1 MSRPIEPLKEIND
14 SKDLWKIAVR
24 CKHLWTVTSSSNKEH
39 MEMVLVD
46 SKRDMIQVVVP
57 AYLLSKFKSEIET
70 GNSYIMQNFK
80 VGKNDFAFKSTNHT
94 YKLVFCGSTS
104 VKKAEFPD
112 IPHNYLNI
120 IGLNSI
126 VEGRFQSNLLVDLIG
141 GITDITQTQ
150 VNGDNN
156 KNRIVFSI
164 VDASK
169 TVVQCTLWGQL
180 TVQLYEYYKNNK
192 QASDIFIVLINARVK
207 EAQGG
212 FPVSVSNT
220 WNGTKLLINDPA
232 IEEVKNLVDLPLL
245 SSSTVQVEAM
255 QNSFYSDYD
264 KFVWKAEIMSL
275 SEITNLQHET
285 TCVTVATLDKFD
297 AGQMGWY
304 KLDIK
309 AVDGSSKAK
318 FVFWDTNCVKL
329 IGKSALQMKMDLT
342 QSGDYDPLEFPYELD
357 SILKNELAIRAVYQP
372 KNSRL
377 SVIGFKTDEDVRNK
391 IKDSFKFEETS
402 KLRAPEPLSQDDM
415 NCISEPVSASAEND
429 LTIENSGLTPCKRII
444 NDAIEDNDSVQQSS
458 TKMARDIKKE
468 KYFKGDFS
476 KLSNS
481 SVQVTASQKSYYSD
495 FDKFETTCLTVAT
508 LCKLDVGKA
517 GWYYDVFVECIKSV
531 TPGDGKLE
539 CYAKHINPRPVP
551 SVNSHEPTS
560 RLRIMEPSSPDDF
573 PSVSEPLSV
582 SADYDPSVSNTKL
595 KPAKG
600 ILSDAVEEIEG
611 VQLSSTKLIKDIKK
625 E

>member
-1 MSRPIEPLKEIND
+1 
-14 SKDLWKIAVR
+14 
-24 CKHLWTVTSSSNKEH
+24 
-39 MEMVLVD
+39 
-46 SKRDMIQVVVP
+46 
-57 AYLLSKFKSEIET
+57 
-70 GNSYIMQNFK
+70 
-80 VGKNDFAFKSTNHT
+80 
-94 YKLVFCGSTS
+94 
-104 VKKAEFPD
+104 
-112 IPHNYLNI
+112 
-120 IGLNSI
+120 
-126 VEGRFQSNLLVDLIG
+126 LIG

-156 KNRIVFSI
+156 KNKIVFSI

-180 TVQLYEYYKNNK
+180 AVQLYEYYKNNK
-192 QASDIFIVLINARVK
+192 QASNIVIVLINARVK

-232 IEEVKNLVDLPLL
+232 IEEVKSLKERLGVDLPLL
-245 SSSTVQVEAM
+245 SSSSVQVEAT

-304 KLDIK
+304 YDGCVECTRSVTAKDGKLKCFKEHISPEPVPRYKLDIT
-309 AVDGSSKAK
+309 AVDDSSKAK
-318 FVFWDTNCVKL
+318 FVFWDTDCVKL

-372 KNSRL
+372 KNGRL
-377 SVIGFKTDEDVRNK
+377 PVIGFKTDEDVRNK
-391 IKDSFKFEETS
+391 IKDSFKFKEEH
-402 KLRAPEPLSQDDM
+402 
-415 NCISEPVSASAEND
+415 ISTSAEND
-429 LTIENSGLTPCKRII
+429 LTIENSGLTPCKRLI

-458 TKMARDIKKE
+458 TKIARDIKKE

-495 FDKFETTCLTVAT
+495 FDKFETTCVTVAT

-517 GWYYDVFVECIKSV
+517 GWYYD
-531 TPGDGKLE
+531 
-539 CYAKHINPRPVP
+539 
-551 SVNSHEPTS
+551 PTS

-573 PSVSEPLSV
+573 PSVSRATDPL
-582 SADYDPSVSNTKL
+582 
-595 KPAKG
+595 
-600 ILSDAVEEIEG
+600 
-611 VQLSSTKLIKDIKK
+611 QLQHTLQLQRYQEATYITMRRI
-625 E
+625 

>member
-39 MEMVLVD
+39 VEMVLVD
-46 SKRDMIQVVVP
+46 SK
-57 AYLLSKFKSEIET
+57 
-70 GNSYIMQNFK
+70 N
-80 VGKNDFAFKSTNHT
+80 
-94 YKLVFCGSTS
+94 
-104 VKKAEFPD
+104 AEFPE

-120 IGLNSI
+120 IALNSI
-126 VEGRFQSNLLVDLIG
+126 VEGRFQSNVLVDLIG

-150 VNGDNN
+150 VNGDNS

-180 TVQLYEYYKNNK
+180 AVQLYEYYKNNK
-192 QASDIFIVLINARVK
+192 QASNIVIVLINARVK

-220 WNGTKLLINDPA
+220 WNGTKLLINDLA
-232 IEEVKNLVDLPLL
+232 IEEVKSLKERLGVDLPLL
-245 SSSTVQVEAM
+245 SSSSVQVETT

-304 KLDIK
+304 YDGCVECTRSVTAKDGKLKCFKDHISPEPVPRYKLDIT

-318 FVFWDTNCVKL
+318 FVFWDTDCVKL

-342 QSGDYDPLEFPYELD
+342 QSVDYDPLEFPYELD
-357 SILKNELAIRAVYQP
+357 SILAKELAIRAVYQP
-372 KNSRL
+372 KNGRL

-391 IKDSFKFEETS
+391 IKESFKFEE
-402 KLRAPEPLSQDDM
+402 EPL
-415 NCISEPVSASAEND
+415 SASAEND
-429 LTIENSGLTPCKRII
+429 LSIENSGLTPCKRLM
-444 NDAIEDNDSVQQSS
+444 NDAVEDNDSVQQSS
-458 TKMARDIKKE
+458 TKMA
-468 KYFKGDFS
+468 
-476 KLSNS
+476 
-481 SVQVTASQKSYYSD
+481 
-495 FDKFETTCLTVAT
+495 
-508 LCKLDVGKA
+508 
-517 GWYYDVFVECIKSV
+517 
-531 TPGDGKLE
+531 
-539 CYAKHINPRPVP
+539 
-551 SVNSHEPTS
+551 
-560 RLRIMEPSSPDDF
+560 
-573 PSVSEPLSV
+573 
-582 SADYDPSVSNTKL
+582 
-595 KPAKG
+595 
-600 ILSDAVEEIEG
+600 
-611 VQLSSTKLIKDIKK
+611 KDIKQEK
-625 E
+625 

>member
-46 SKRDMIQVVVP
+46 SKRDMIQAVVP
-57 AYLLSKFKSEIET
+57 AYLLSKFKSEIEI

-126 VEGRFQSNLLVDLIG
+126 VEGRFQSNVLVDLIG
-141 GITDITQTQ
+141 GIIDITQTQ
-150 VNGDNN
+150 VNGDNS

-180 TVQLYEYYKNNK
+180 AIQLYEYYKNNK
-192 QASDIFIVLINARVK
+192 QASDIVIVLINARVK

-220 WNGTKLLINDPA
+220 WNGTKLLINDLA
-232 IEEVKNLVDLPLL
+232 IEEVKSLKERHGVDLPLL
-245 SSSTVQVEAM
+245 SSSSVQVEAT

-264 KFVWKAEIMSL
+264 KF
-275 SEITNLQHET
+275 ET

-304 KLDIK
+304 YDGCVECTRSVTAKDGKLKCFQDHISPEPVPRYKLDIT

-318 FVFWDTNCVKL
+318 FVFWDTDCSV
-329 IGKSALQMKMDLT
+329 
-342 QSGDYDPLEFPYELD
+342 DYDPLEFPYELD
-357 SILKNELAIRAVYQP
+357 SILEKELAIRAVYQP
-372 KNSRL
+372 KNGRL

-391 IKDSFKFEETS
+391 INESFKFEE
-402 KLRAPEPLSQDDM
+402 
-415 NCISEPVSASAEND
+415 EPVSASAKND
-429 LTIENSGLTPCKRII
+429 LTIENSGLTPCKRLM
-444 NDAIEDNDSVQQSS
+444 NDAVEDNDSVQQSS
-458 TKMARDIKKE
+458 TKMA
-468 KYFKGDFS
+468 
-476 KLSNS
+476 
-481 SVQVTASQKSYYSD
+481 
-495 FDKFETTCLTVAT
+495 
-508 LCKLDVGKA
+508 
-517 GWYYDVFVECIKSV
+517 
-531 TPGDGKLE
+531 
-539 CYAKHINPRPVP
+539 
-551 SVNSHEPTS
+551 
-560 RLRIMEPSSPDDF
+560 
-573 PSVSEPLSV
+573 
-582 SADYDPSVSNTKL
+582 
-595 KPAKG
+595 
-600 ILSDAVEEIEG
+600 
-611 VQLSSTKLIKDIKK
+611 KDIKQEK
-625 E
+625 

>member
-46 SKRDMIQVVVP
+46 SKRDMIQAVVP
-57 AYLLSKFKSEIET
+57 AYLLSKLKSQIET

-80 VGKNDFAFKSTNHT
+80 VGRNDFAFKSTNHT

-120 IGLNSI
+120 IALNSI
-126 VEGRFQSNLLVDLIG
+126 VEGRFQSNVLVDLIG

-150 VNGDNN
+150 VNGDNS

-169 TVVQCTLWGQL
+169 TVVRTLWGQL
-180 TVQLYEYYKNNK
+180 AVQLYEYYKNNK
-192 QASDIFIVLINARVK
+192 QASNIVIVLINARVK

-220 WNGTKLLINDPA
+220 WNGPKLLINDLA
-232 IEEVKNLVDLPLL
+232 IEEVKSLKERLGVDLPLL
-245 SSSTVQVEAM
+245 SSSSVQVETT

-264 KFVWKAEIMSL
+264 KFVSKAEIMSL

-285 TCVTVATLDKFD
+285 TCVIVATHDKFD

-304 KLDIK
+304 YDGCVECTRSVTAKDGKLKCFKDHISPEPVPRYKLDIT

-318 FVFWDTNCVKL
+318 FVFWDTDCVKL

-342 QSGDYDPLEFPYELD
+342 QSVDYDPLEFPYELD
-357 SILKNELAIRAVYQP
+357 SILAKELAIRAVYQP
-372 KNSRL
+372 KNGRL

-391 IKDSFKFEETS
+391 IKESFKFEETS

-415 NCISEPVSASAEND
+415 NSISEPLSASAEND
-429 LTIENSGLTPCKRII
+429 PSIENSGLTPCKRLM
-444 NDAIEDNDSVQQSS
+444 NDAVEDNDSVQQSS
-458 TKMARDIKKE
+458 TKMA
-468 KYFKGDFS
+468 
-476 KLSNS
+476 
-481 SVQVTASQKSYYSD
+481 
-495 FDKFETTCLTVAT
+495 
-508 LCKLDVGKA
+508 
-517 GWYYDVFVECIKSV
+517 
-531 TPGDGKLE
+531 
-539 CYAKHINPRPVP
+539 
-551 SVNSHEPTS
+551 
-560 RLRIMEPSSPDDF
+560 
-573 PSVSEPLSV
+573 
-582 SADYDPSVSNTKL
+582 
-595 KPAKG
+595 
-600 ILSDAVEEIEG
+600 
-611 VQLSSTKLIKDIKK
+611 KDIKQEK
-625 E
+625 

>member
-24 CKHLWTVTSSSNKEH
+24 CKHLWSVTSSSNKEH

-46 SKRDMIQVVVP
+46 CKRDMIQAVVP

-80 VGKNDFAFKSTNHT
+80 VGRNDFAFKSTNHA

-120 IGLNSI
+120 IALNSI
-126 VEGRFQSNLLVDLIG
+126 VEGRFQSNVLVDLIG

-180 TVQLYEYYKNNK
+180 AVQLYEYYKNNK
-192 QASDIFIVLINARVK
+192 QASNIVIVLINARVK

-220 WNGTKLLINDPA
+220 WNGTKLLINDLA
-232 IEEVKNLVDLPLL
+232 IEEVKSLTERLGVDLPLL
-245 SSSTVQVEAM
+245 SSSSVQVETT

-304 KLDIK
+304 YDGCVECTRSVTAKDGKLKCFKDHISPELVPRYKLDIT

-342 QSGDYDPLEFPYELD
+342 QSVDYDPLEFPYELD
-357 SILKNELAIRAVYQP
+357 SILAKELAIRAVYQP
-372 KNSRL
+372 KNGRL
-377 SVIGFKTDEDVRNK
+377 SVIGFKIDEDVRNK
-391 IKDSFKFEETS
+391 IKESFKFEE
-402 KLRAPEPLSQDDM
+402 EPL
-415 NCISEPVSASAEND
+415 SASAEND
-429 LTIENSGLTPCKRII
+429 LSIENSGLTPCKRLM
-444 NDAIEDNDSVQQSS
+444 NDAVEDNDSVQQSS
-458 TKMARDIKKE
+458 TKMA
-468 KYFKGDFS
+468 
-476 KLSNS
+476 
-481 SVQVTASQKSYYSD
+481 
-495 FDKFETTCLTVAT
+495 
-508 LCKLDVGKA
+508 
-517 GWYYDVFVECIKSV
+517 
-531 TPGDGKLE
+531 
-539 CYAKHINPRPVP
+539 
-551 SVNSHEPTS
+551 
-560 RLRIMEPSSPDDF
+560 
-573 PSVSEPLSV
+573 
-582 SADYDPSVSNTKL
+582 
-595 KPAKG
+595 
-600 ILSDAVEEIEG
+600 
-611 VQLSSTKLIKDIKK
+611 KDIKQEK
-625 E
+625 

>member
-14 SKDLWKIAVR
+14 SKDLWKIVVR

-46 SKRDMIQVVVP
+46 SKLDMIQAIVP

-80 VGKNDFAFKSTNHT
+80 VGKNDFAFKSTSHT

-112 IPHNYLNI
+112 ISHNYLNI

-150 VNGDNN
+150 VN
-156 KNRIVFSI
+156 
-164 VDASK
+164 
-169 TVVQCTLWGQL
+169 
-180 TVQLYEYYKNNK
+180 VQLYEYYKNNK
-192 QASDIFIVLINARVK
+192 QASDIVIVLINARVK

-212 FPVSVSNT
+212 FPFSVSNT
-220 WNGTKLLINDPA
+220 WNGTKLLINDPT
-232 IEEVKNLVDLPLL
+232 IEEVKSLKERLGVDLPLL
-245 SSSTVQVEAM
+245 SSSSVQVEAT

-297 AGQMGWY
+297 VWQMGWY
-304 KLDIK
+304 YDGCVECTRSVTAKDGKLKCFKKHISPEPVPRYKLDIT

-318 FVFWDTNCVKL
+318 FFFWDTDCVKL

-342 QSGDYDPLEFPYELD
+342 Q
-357 SILKNELAIRAVYQP
+357 
-372 KNSRL
+372 
-377 SVIGFKTDEDVRNK
+377 
-391 IKDSFKFEETS
+391 TS
-402 KLRAPEPLSQDDM
+402 KLRALEPLSQDDM
-415 NCISEPVSASAEND
+415 NSISEPVSASAENN
-429 LTIENSGLTPCKRII
+429 LTIENSGLTPCKRLI

-468 KYFKGDFS
+468 KYYEKLYRVLGETLQQDCNSFWKTISVIVKYMLADPWDCVLQIRFLSQKFFKGDFS

-481 SVQVTASQKSYYSD
+481 SVQVTASKKSYYSD
-495 FDKFETTCLTVAT
+495 FDKFETTCVTVAT
-508 LCKLDVGKA
+508 LCKFHVGKA
-517 GWYYDVFVECIKSV
+517 GWYYD
-531 TPGDGKLE
+531 
-539 CYAKHINPRPVP
+539 
-551 SVNSHEPTS
+551 PTS

-582 SADYDPSVSNTKL
+582 SADYDPSISNTKL

>member
-46 SKRDMIQVVVP
+46 SKRDMIQAVVP

-80 VGKNDFAFKSTNHT
+80 VGKNDFAFKTTNHT

-150 VNGDNN
+150 VNGDNS

-180 TVQLYEYYKNNK
+180 AVQLYEYYKNNK
-192 QASDIFIVLINARVK
+192 QASDIVIVLINARVK

-212 FPVSVSNT
+212 FPISVSNT

-232 IEEVKNLVDLPLL
+232 IEEVNNLKERLGVDLPLL
-245 SSSTVQVEAM
+245 SSSSVQVEAT

-297 AGQMGWY
+297 VGQIGWY
-304 KLDIK
+304 YDGCVECTRSVTAKDGKLKCFKEHISPEPVPRYK
-309 AVDGSSKAK
+309 LNIMAVDGSSKAK
-318 FVFWDTNCVKL
+318 FVFWDTDCVKL

-357 SILKNELAIRAVYQP
+357 SILAKELAIRVVYQP
-372 KNSRL
+372 KNGRL
-377 SVIGFKTDEDVRNK
+377 SVIGFKTDED
-391 IKDSFKFEETS
+391 TS
-402 KLRAPEPLSQDDM
+402 KIRAPEPLSQDDM
-415 NCISEPVSASAEND
+415 NRISEPVSASAEND
-429 LTIENSGLTPCKRII
+429 LTIENSGLTPCKRLI

-458 TKMARDIKKE
+458 TKLARDIKKE
-468 KYFKGDFS
+468 K
-476 KLSNS
+476 
-481 SVQVTASQKSYYSD
+481 
-495 FDKFETTCLTVAT
+495 
-508 LCKLDVGKA
+508 
-517 GWYYDVFVECIKSV
+517 
-531 TPGDGKLE
+531 
-539 CYAKHINPRPVP
+539 
-551 SVNSHEPTS
+551 
-560 RLRIMEPSSPDDF
+560 
-573 PSVSEPLSV
+573 
-582 SADYDPSVSNTKL
+582 
-595 KPAKG
+595 
-600 ILSDAVEEIEG
+600 
-611 VQLSSTKLIKDIKK
+611 
-625 E
+625 